1 MEKMRVVR
9 VTGPGGPFETVERD
23 IPVPGPGFVRV
34 RVQACGVCHSDVL
47 TKEGIWPGIEYPRAP
62 GHEIAGVVDALG
74 PDAPGWS
81 VGDRVGI
88 GWHGG
93 HCGYCDSCRRGDFLT
108 CRLGLRIP
116 GISFDGG
123 YEDYVV
129 APASTLARI
138 PEQLTPVEAAPLMDA
153 GVTTFNALR
162 HAGAIAGDLVAV
174 LGIGGLGHLGVQFA
188 SKMGFET
195 VAIARGR
202 DKEPFARQ
210 LGAGHYIDSSEQD
223 PAAEL
228 AKLGGARAILATV
241 TSGSAMTAV
250 LGGLGPDGK
259 LLVVGAPPDPLQ
271 VPAFLL
277 IGGRR
282 SVAGWPSGRSI
293 DSQDTLAFAAR
304 TGVRSINEI
313 FPLERA
319 ADGYDRMM
327 SGNARFR
334 VVLTTGA

>member
-1 MEKMRVVR
+1 
-9 VTGPGGPFETVERD
+9 
-23 IPVPGPGFVRV
+23 
-34 RVQACGVCHSDVL
+34 
-47 TKEGIWPGIEYPRAP
+47 
-62 GHEIAGVVDALG
+62 
-74 PDAPGWS
+74 
-81 VGDRVGI
+81 
-88 GWHGG
+88 
-93 HCGYCDSCRRGDFLT
+93 
-108 CRLGLRIP
+108 
-116 GISFDGG
+116 
-123 YEDYVV
+123 
-129 APASTLARI
+129 
-138 PEQLTPVEAAPLMDA
+138 
-153 GVTTFNALR
+153 
-162 HAGAIAGDLVAV
+162 
-174 LGIGGLGHLGVQFA
+174 
-188 SKMGFET
+188 MGFET

-202 DKEPFARQ
+202 HKEPFARQ

-228 AKLGGARAILATV
+228 ARLGGARAILPTV

-277 IGGRR
+277 IEGQR

-327 SGNARFR
+327 SGNPRFR
-334 VVLTTGA
+334 VALTTRA